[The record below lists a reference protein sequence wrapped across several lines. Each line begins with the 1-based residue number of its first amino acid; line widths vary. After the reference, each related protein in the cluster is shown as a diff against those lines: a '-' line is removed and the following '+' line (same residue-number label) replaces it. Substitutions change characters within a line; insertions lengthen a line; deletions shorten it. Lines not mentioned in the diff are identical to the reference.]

1 MADHDLV
8 VIGAGPAGLTAGI
21 YAGRSRLSTL
31 VIEMMMPGGQAAI
44 THLIENYPGVSA
56 LSGAELANRMQ
67 EQMESFG
74 AVLVSDTVTSIERAG
89 DHFTV
94 LRGSGRTTAR
104 AIIIA
109 SGTGYRKLGV
119 PGEEEFAGRGVSY
132 CATCDG
138 PFYRDQEVAVVGGG
152 DSALQESLYLTSLV
166 KKVYLIHR
174 RDEFRAVPV
183 LAERVRAHEKIE
195 CICSHTV
202 ESIEGSGAGVE
213 RLILKPVS
221 EGETRVLEV
230 PGVFL
235 FVGLKPRTEFMGDL
249 IERNEWGFIT
259 AGEDTKTKVP
269 GICAAGDCRDKTFR
283 QIATAVG
290 DGATAVHVL
299 ERYLDDGEW

>member
-1 MADHDLV
+1 MTDYDLV

-31 VIEMMMPGGQAAI
+31 VLEMMMPGGQAAI
-44 THLIENYPGVSA
+44 THLIENYPGVGA
-56 LSGAELANRMQ
+56 VSGSELTSRMQ
-67 EQMESFG
+67 EQMASFG
-74 AVLVSDTVTSIERAG
+74 AELASDAATGVERTG
-89 DHFTV
+89 DHFTIM
-94 LRGSGRTTAR
+94 RGTGTTTSR
-104 AIIIA
+104 AVIIA

-138 PFYRDQEVAVVGGG
+138 PFYRGQEVAVVGGG

-166 KKVYLIHR
+166 KKVYIIHR

-202 ESIEGSGAGVE
+202 ERIEGGASGVE
-213 RLILKPVS
+213 RVVLKPV
-221 EGETRVLEV
+221 EAGETRVLEV
-230 PGVFL
+230 PGIFL
-235 FVGLKPRTEFMGDL
+235 FVGLKPRTEFLGDL
-249 IERNEWGFIT
+249 IEKNEWGFIT
-259 AGEDTKTKVP
+259 AGEDTRTNVP
-269 GICAAGDCRDKTFR
+269 GICAAGDCREKLLR

-290 DGATAVHVL
+290 DGATAVHAI
-299 ERYLDDGEW
+299 ERFLDDGEW

>member
-21 YAGRSRLSTL
+21 YAGRSRLSTR

-56 LSGAELANRMQ
+56 LSGSELAARMQ
-67 EQMESFG
+67 EQMQGFG
-74 AVLVSDTVTSIERAG
+74 AELISDTVTSIEQSG

-94 LRGSGRTTAR
+94 ALGSGPMTAR

-109 SGTGYRKLGV
+109 SGTGYKKLGV

-138 PFYRDQEVAVVGGG
+138 PLYRGQEVAVVGGG
-152 DSALQESLYLTSLV
+152 DSALQEALYLTSLV

-183 LAERVRAHEKIE
+183 LGERVRAHEGIE
-195 CICSHTV
+195 CVFSHVV

-213 RLILKPVS
+213 HLVLNPVAG
-221 EGETRVLEV
+221 GEARVLGV
-230 PGVFL
+230 HGVFL
-235 FVGLKPRTEFMGDL
+235 FVGLKPKTEFLGDL
-249 IERNEWGFIT
+249 IEKNEWGFLA
-259 AGEDTKTKVP
+259 AGEDTRTNIP
-269 GICAAGDCRDKTFR
+269 GICAAGDCRDKPLR

-290 DGATAVHVL
+290 DGATAVHAV

>member
-1 MADHDLV
+1 MTDYDLV

-21 YAGRSRLSTL
+21 YAGRSRLKTL

-44 THLIENYPGVSA
+44 THLIENYPGVEPMAGS
-56 LSGAELANRMQ
+56 ELAGRMQ

-74 AVLVSDTVTSIERAG
+74 AELTSDTVTSIRHEG
-89 DHFTV
+89 GHFTIE
-94 LRGSGRTTAR
+94 RGGGTTTAR
-104 AIIIA
+104 AVIVA

-138 PFYRDQEVAVVGGG
+138 PFYRGKEVAVVGGG
-152 DSALQESLYLTSLV
+152 DSALQESLYLTGLV
-166 KKVYLIHR
+166 EKVHLIHR

-202 ESIEGSGAGVE
+202 ERIEGSGTGVE
-213 RLILKPVS
+213 RLILAPVG
-221 EGETRVLEV
+221 EGEKRILEV

-235 FVGLKPRTEFMGDL
+235 FVGLKPRTEFLGDL
-249 IERNEWGFIT
+249 IEKNEWGFL
-259 AGEDTKTKVP
+259 AVGEDTKTKTP
-269 GICAAGDCRDKTFR
+269 GLCAAGDCRDKILR

-290 DGATAVHVL
+290 DGATAVHVV
-299 ERYLDDGEW
+299 ERFLDDGEW